1 MVSNPLPFIGD
12 LAKDSMSLTASSIA
26 TSLRMAGKSE
36 ELLEEAILTLRAAR
50 PVINALA
57 DAVDAGLLDDIKVL
71 LGTVTE
77 TQDDVRAAR
86 ESVERLVGLINIT
99 LDSVGGVPG
108 AQLILKGIARVSAGT
123 KTSIPVSVVTEPRR
137 PAKKAPAAAKKAIAR
152 KK

>member
-1 MVSNPLPFIGD
+1 MVSNPLPFIGE

-26 TSLRMAGKSE
+26 TSVRMAGKSE

-57 DAVDAGLLDDIKVL
+57 EAIDAGLLDDFKVL
-71 LGTVTE
+71 LGTVAE
-77 TQDDVRAAR
+77 SQDDVRAAR
-86 ESVERLVGLINIT
+86 ESVERLVSLINTT

-123 KTSIPVSVVTEPRR
+123 KSAIPVSLVTEPQK
-137 PAKKAPAAAKKAIAR
+137 PAKNPPRTSRAGGVPAK
-152 KK
+152 